1 MIDLRYVDESGF
13 CLVPYIPS
21 AWQEQGQTIA
31 IESTPSKRLNV
42 VGFLNTYH
50 ALDAYSIEG
59 AVTSDVM
66 IHCIDDFCTQLQA
79 PTVLVMD
86 NASIHTSK
94 ALQEKIPAW
103 EAQGV
108 DIFSL
113 PKYTPELHLIA
124 ILWRLMKYAWI
135 EFWAYTSWEHLVAYV
150 EGVIRDFGEK
160 YKINFV

>member
-1 MIDLRYVDESGF
+1 VDASGF
-13 CLVPYIPS
+13 CFVPSIPS
-21 AWQEQGQTIA
+21 AWQAKGQTIA
-31 IESTPSKRLNV
+31 RESTPSKRMNV
-42 VGFLNTYH
+42 VGFLHTHN
-50 ALDAYSIEG
+50 ALEASSIAG
-59 AVTSDVM
+59 SVTSDVV
-66 IHCIDDFCTQLQA
+66 IRCIDDFCTQIQA

-94 ALQEKIPAW
+94 AFQEKIPAW

-113 PKYTPELHLIA
+113 PKYAPELTLIE

-135 EFWAYTSWEHLVAYV
+135 EFWASISWEHLVAYV